1 MTKGGAAG
9 FGAGFFLTF
18 GIAKLAGAST
28 GNSLLAGLVVG
39 VALGGSFELI
49 VAPTIRA
56 KISSEQAKAE
66 HAAIKNM
73 NQAQADAFAQR
84 IFNISKGNYSAAS
97 DVFDKQKMIDALA
110 LANYTY
116 KDGKAIKNK

>member
-1 MTKGGAAG
+1 MTQGALAG

-28 GNSLLAGLVVG
+28 GNSVFAGLAVG
-39 VALGGSFELI
+39 VALGGSFELV

-56 KISSEQAKAE
+56 KIANQQAQAE
-66 HAAIKNM
+66 YAAIKGM
-73 NQAQADAFAQR
+73 NQAQADGFAQR
-84 IFNISKGNYSAAS
+84 IYAVEKGQTMVTSDIFN
-97 DVFDKQKMIDALA
+97 KQKLIDALV